1 MATKKVT
8 LFSLDPTSYPNAEVE
23 VEVIENTAAQID
35 EFASPKVEEAIKFA
49 TVQAK
54 PAKAGQVVDTRPR
67 VNYQGRVYTF
77 SETTQTISPEKE
89 AAGAMVVKNPDGEEY
104 VIATRGKFDSKYES
118 VDGGYR
124 AVDGVKPF
132 RTATKNVA
140 IQTSWGE
147 EQIVLEGSKLCVAD
161 EKDIYSVTNAAFE
174 GTYTTDQAKIEAVLA
189 ERANKFGE

>member
-8 LFSLDPTSYPNAEVE
+8 LFSLDPKSYPNVEIEVE
-23 VEVIENTAAQID
+23 IVENTAEQLD
-35 EFASPKVEEAIKFA
+35 EISAPQVEEAIKFA

-54 PAKAGQVVDTRPR
+54 AAKAGQVVDTRPR

-77 SETTQTISPEKE
+77 SETTQTITPEKE
-89 AAGAMVVKNPDGEEY
+89 SAGAMVVKNPDGEEY
-104 VIATRGKFDSKYES
+104 VIATRAKFDSKYEQTE
-118 VDGGYR
+118 GGYR

-132 RTATKNVA
+132 RKATKNVA

-147 EQIVLEGSKLCVAD
+147 EQIVVEGSMLCVAD

-174 GTYTTDQAKIEAVLA
+174 GTYTTDKDKIQEVLA
-189 ERANKFGE
+189 ERASKLGE

>member
-8 LFSLDPTSYPNAEVE
+8 LFSLNPTSYPNVEIE

-35 EFASPKVEEAIKFA
+35 EIAAPQVEDAIKFA
-49 TVQAK
+49 IVQAK

-77 SETTQTISPEKE
+77 SETTQTITPEKE
-89 AAGAMVVKNPDGEEY
+89 AAGAMVIKNPDGEEY
-104 VIATRGKFDSKYES
+104 VISTRAKFDSKYEHT
-118 VDGGYR
+118 DGGYR

-132 RTATKNVA
+132 RKATKNVA

-147 EQIVLEGSKLCVAD
+147 EQIVVEGSMLCVAN

-174 GTYTTDQAKIEAVLA
+174 GTYTTDKDKIQEVLNA
-189 ERANKFGE
+189 RASTYGE